1 MAVNN
6 KSNSQIEQD
15 RTNQIMQIVAERAGY
30 YRENLDK
37 FCFDYLQITNLKWF
51 QKILLWAMDKHD
63 NTLLLA
69 CRGLGKTYICALFAV
84 CRAIL
89 YPGQQIISVSATF
102 KQAKNLIEKITND
115 FMLKS
120 PLLRS
125 EILKYSTSQND
136 CYIQFK
142 SGSFIKAITATE
154 SSRGFRSHI
163 ILVDE
168 SRLIPPNV
176 VSSILR
182 PMNAVPRQPG
192 YMSKPEYS
200 NLAEMPKEIYLTSAW
215 YSMSDL
221 YTQAKS
227 YAANMLDQNLS
238 FFVVD
243 LPYQISIREGLLM
256 RQQILNEMT
265 EATFSDIIFMM
276 EREGKFYG
284 SAADALFNYKVLNE
298 RRILTE
304 CLYPLEYYR
313 TNSIKIPEKQ
323 KGELRILSVDIALMG
338 SKKHDNDA
346 TCITI
351 HSAIPTTS
359 NDYVDNIVYVESQ
372 EGLLA
377 EDLGLLILREF
388 YQYDCDYM
396 AIDGSGVGQPI
407 VDFLIYS
414 DRYDPLYN
422 TTYSCLN
429 IANNPEIADRCK
441 VKSAPK
447 VIYVIKAN
455 AKTNNDM
462 YLALRAG
469 FQNGYINML
478 LSEMNIEDHLSK
490 TRGYSKLSDKQKA
503 LMILPYLQTTLM
515 INELINLQSDTSGMT
530 IKVKERSGMRKDRV
544 SSCLYGYYVC
554 QLLSSKLKPKNTIE
568 TDMMKYLPIKRA
580 NRFSAFR

>member
-15 RTNQIMQIVAERAGY
+15 RTTQIMNIVAERAGY

-37 FCFDYLQITNLKWF
+37 FCYDYLQITNLKWF

-351 HSAIPTTS
+351 HSAIPTAS

-388 YQYDCDYM
+388 YQYDCDYI

-503 LMILPYLQTTLM
+503 LMMLPYLQTTLM